1 MTNETQVELVRF
13 EADGLEEITEQTEI
27 FGREL
32 TATEKR
38 YADLAR
44 RINSPAFANH
54 ARQMAVVNR
63 QYERAKQ
70 LERDMNRRA
79 ELQGRYGRVG
89 GAMAAWGERSGAT
102 GLAAR
107 VGGIGAAAVTGLAAK
122 GLSGSAEM
130 ALLEQRMDR
139 LAKAVAGA
147 AVPAVERLT
156 GWAEKLE
163 DVTRGMS
170 GRQQSALASIGGG
183 ALVGGA
189 VGGKKGA
196 LLGGAVGLADVGGTF
211 IGEMIAKALGW
222 PTGGDA
228 RTDVTPYNPGMH
240 DLGSAYEEAFR
251 VSQTTSTRNERDAE
265 QLGFFEELKT
275 SLMWIRM
282 AIERELDNPARGK

>member
-1 MTNETQVELVRF
+1 MTNETQVELVTF
-13 EADGLEEITEQTEI
+13 QADGLEEVTDQTRE

-32 TATEKR
+32 TAAEKR

-44 RINSPAFANH
+44 RVNSPAFSRH
-54 ARQMAVVNR
+54 AQQMAAVNR

-70 LERDMNRRA
+70 LEQQMVRKAD
-79 ELQGRYGRVG
+79 LQNRYGKVG
-89 GAMAAWGERSGAT
+89 GALAAWGERSGAT

-107 VGGIGAAAVTGLAAK
+107 VGGIGAGAVTGLAAK

-130 ALLEQRMDR
+130 ALFGQRIDR

-163 DVTRGMS
+163 DTVRGMS

-189 VGGKKGA
+189 VGGKKGV

-211 IGEMIAKALGW
+211 IGETIASMLGW

-240 DLGSAYEEAFR
+240 DLGSAYEEAYR
-251 VSQTTSTRNERDAE
+251 LSQTTSTRNDRDAE
-265 QLGFFEELKT
+265 ELGFFEELKT
-275 SLMWIRM
+275 NLMWIRM
-282 AIERELDNPARGK
+282 AIEREFDNPNRDK